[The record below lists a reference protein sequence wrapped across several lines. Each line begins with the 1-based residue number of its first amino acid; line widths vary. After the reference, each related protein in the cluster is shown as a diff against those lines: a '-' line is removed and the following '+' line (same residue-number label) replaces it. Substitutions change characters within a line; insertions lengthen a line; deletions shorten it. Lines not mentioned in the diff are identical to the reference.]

1 MLLVD
6 QSINIKVPVDQV
18 FAAVSDL
25 SCHASWASE
34 SVALLPD
41 GERQVEVGKKY
52 TVKSPL
58 LNYTHITVTEL
69 VPNVRL
75 GYKVVITPKL
85 LDRLLLMRFTGWE
98 IDCTFTFA
106 SQGAETLVSRQVDC
120 VKAPWPLMR
129 PLLPLVK
136 WVSQRDR
143 RLLNRMKRDLE
154 GSGE

>member
-25 SCHASWASE
+25 SCHASWASR

-52 TVKSPL
+52 SGKSSL
-58 LNYTHITVTEL
+58 LNRSHITVTEL
-69 VPNVRL
+69 VPNKRL
-75 GYKVVITPKL
+75 GYKVVITPRW
-85 LDRLLLMRFTGWE
+85 LDRLLLVRLTGWE
-98 IDCTFTFA
+98 IDCSFTFA
-106 SQGAETLVSRQVDC
+106 SQGAETLVSRRVDC

-129 PLLPLVK
+129 PLLPL
-136 WVSQRDR
+136 S
-143 RLLNRMKRDLE
+143 
-154 GSGE
+154 SGFPSATESF